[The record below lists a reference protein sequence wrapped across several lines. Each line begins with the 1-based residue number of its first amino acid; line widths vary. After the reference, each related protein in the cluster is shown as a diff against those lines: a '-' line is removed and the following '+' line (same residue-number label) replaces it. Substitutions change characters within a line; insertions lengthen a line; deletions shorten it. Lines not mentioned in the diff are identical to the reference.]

1 MSGQGSGGLD
11 AGARRRLA
19 LGLAIAVMVVALDQA
34 VKGWVVTVVMQPPR
48 TIELTSFLNL
58 VMTWNHGISF
68 GLFAGEVQAMP
79 IILIGVAAAVVLL
92 LLVWLIRADRMIAA
106 VWLGAVIGGAVGNV
120 VDRVRV
126 GAVADFIDVHVG
138 AWHWPAF
145 NVADSA
151 ITVGVTLIVI
161 DGLFSR
167 RDLS

>member
-1 MSGQGSGGLD
+1 MSGQGSRGLD
-11 AGARRRLA
+11 AGARRRLV
-19 LGLAIAVMVVALDQA
+19 LGLVIAGAVIALDQL
-34 VKGWVVTVVMQPPR
+34 VKWWVVAVVMQPPR

-79 IILIGVAAAVVLL
+79 IILVGVAVVVVAVLV
-92 LLVWLIRADRMIAA
+92 VWLIRADRLAAA

-161 DGLFSR
+161 DGLFGR